1 MFHLHWKVNNRVSC
15 NRKGLRERKS
25 RKFWLENA
33 FASTVNCSAHF
44 PVSIFSFSKNFKWKF
59 VQTHTLYLNEQMS
72 KMVLMQRSFYS
83 SALVSCR
90 GVGGGNMK
98 FNFVHNWPWQKAHFL
113 AKKNTILSLRTFS
126 RPPLSSNLPLL
137 LNLMLCSYL
146 QNGIYILLLLKKYG
160 ENCIHFNSPS
170 IMRWRILY
178 SSV

>member
-113 AKKNTILSLRTFS
+113 AKKHHFILENIFQAPSLFESATTLEF
-126 RPPLSSNLPLL
+126 NALL
-137 LNLMLCSYL
+137 LFTKWNL
-146 QNGIYILLLLKKYG
+146 YIVVIK
-160 ENCIHFNSPS
+160 EV
-170 IMRWRILY
+170 WRKLY
-178 SSV
+178 SF

>member
-25 RKFWLENA
+25 RKFWLKMHLHRQLTARLIFWYQNFHFLKTLNENL
-33 FASTVNCSAHF
+33 CR
-44 PVSIFSFSKNFKWKF
+44 
-59 VQTHTLYLNEQMS
+59 HTLYLNEQM
-72 KMVLMQRSFYS
+72 VLMQRAFRHFYS

-90 GVGGGNMK
+90 GVWGNMK

>member
-59 VQTHTLYLNEQMS
+59 VQTHTLYLNEQMN

-113 AKKNTILSLRTFS
+113 AKNTILSLRTFS

-146 QNGIYILLLLKKYG
+146 QNGIYKLLLRNAQKTVFILP
-160 ENCIHFNSPS
+160 PS
-170 IMRWRILY
+170 IKVVDFLLL
-178 SSV
+178 SSM